1 MTSSKDSVPPREYR
15 QHRYAAPAGAT
26 QLILVRHG
34 ESRAATPANPFPLV
48 DGQGNPELAPNG
60 QQQALRV
67 AERLRHLPI
76 DAIYVT
82 SLVRTVETAAPL
94 AAQLGLAPIV
104 EPDLR
109 EVHLGDWEGG
119 LFRVKAFENDPIFQ
133 QMQAEQRWDVIPG
146 AESRSQIQARV
157 DRALAKIASRHPD
170 QLVVAVVHGGIVGH
184 ILSHAVGAS
193 HFAFNG
199 CDNGSISQVV
209 LADGRMIVRGFNETS
224 HLLDTASSVMP
235 T

>member
-1 MTSSKDSVPPREYR
+1 MTSSKDTPAPKEYR
-15 QHRYAAPAGAT
+15 QHRYTAPPGAT

-34 ESRAATPANPFPLV
+34 ESRAATPANPFPMV
-48 DGQGNPELAPNG
+48 EGQGNPELAANG
-60 QQQALRV
+60 RQQALRV
-67 AERLRHLPI
+67 AERLRDMPI

-94 AAQLGLAPIV
+94 ATHLGLEPLV

-119 LFRVKAFENDPIFQ
+119 LFRIKAFENDPVFQ
-133 QMQAEQRWDVIPG
+133 QMQAEQRWDAIPG
-146 AESRSQIQARV
+146 AESRSQIQDRV
-157 DRALAKIASRHPD
+157 GRALANIASRHPD

-184 ILSHAVGAS
+184 ILSHAASAS

-209 LADGRMIVRGFNETS
+209 LVDGRIIVRGFNDTS
-224 HLLDTASSVMP
+224 HLLETASSAMP